1 MSRHLNLLPLSTL
14 LLHHF
19 LALVMSAGAA
29 ICGFDRLTSAAE
41 ARPNIILVYADDIGY
56 GDLGCYGAT
65 AVKTPNLDSMATA
78 GIRFTDAHCS
88 SATCTPSRFSLLTGQ
103 YAWRKPGTGI
113 LPGDASLIIP
123 PGTPTIASTLKLAG
137 YQTGVVGKWHL
148 GLGTGDLDWNGD
160 IKPGPLE
167 IGFDYCHLIPATGDR
182 VPCVYVEN
190 HRVVGLDPADP
201 IRVSYGS
208 PIGNDLTGRERPDL
222 LKVKL
227 SHGHDQTI
235 VNGVS
240 RIGYMTGG
248 KAARWVDEDMADVI
262 TTKAVQFI
270 EKNEKSPFFLFFA
283 THDIHVP
290 RVPHARFAGQ
300 TMLGPRGDVIQEL
313 DWCVGQILATLDRL
327 KLADNTLIMFTS
339 DNGPVLDD
347 GYADEAVE
355 KLGKHKPAGPFRG
368 GKYSIYEGGTRVPLV
383 ARWPTR
389 IKPGV
394 SNALISQ
401 LDFLSSFATLIGQKP
416 PADAALDSL
425 DTLPAL
431 LGESQ
436 QGREILIEHAGGLAI
451 RKGNWKYIAGPA
463 AGKKGA
469 KANTAK
475 APGGPALFD
484 LSTDLD
490 ESKNLL
496 GDQPAIAAE
505 LSAALEKIRSSGRSR

>member
-1 MSRHLNLLPLSTL
+1 MPRHLLPTL
-14 LLHHF
+14 ILAFCLLHAF
-19 LALVMSAGAA
+19 ASPRETSL
-29 ICGFDRLTSAAE
+29 SAAE
-41 ARPNIILVYADDIGY
+41 NRPNIILIYADDIGY

-65 AVKTPNLDSMATA
+65 AVKTPHLDSIATA
-78 GIRFTDAHCS
+78 GVRFTDAHCS

-123 PGTPTIASTLKLAG
+123 PGTPTIASTLKTAG

-167 IGFDYCHLIPATGDR
+167 IGFDYCYLIPATGDR

-208 PIGNDLTGRERPDL
+208 PIGNDPTGRDRPDL
-222 LKVKL
+222 LKMKL
-227 SHGHDQTI
+227 THGHDNTI

-262 TTKAVQFI
+262 TGKAVQFI

-290 RVPHARFAGQ
+290 RVPHARFAGK
-300 TMLGPRGDVIQEL
+300 TALGPRGDVIQEL
-313 DWCVGQILATLDRL
+313 DWSVGQILATLDRL
-327 KLADNTLIMFTS
+327 KLADNTLIMFSS

-347 GYADEAVE
+347 GYADDAVE
-355 KLGKHKPAGPFRG
+355 KLGNHKPAGPYRG
-368 GKYSIYEGGTRVPLV
+368 GKYSIYEGGTRIPLV
-383 ARWPTR
+383 ARWPAR
-389 IKPGV
+389 IKPSV

-401 LDFLSSFATLIGQKP
+401 LDFLSSFAALTGQKP
-416 PADAALDSL
+416 PGDAALDSL
-425 DTLPAL
+425 NTLPAI

-436 QGREILIEHAGGLAI
+436 QGRETLIEHAGGLAI
-451 RKGNWKYIAGPA
+451 RKGNWKYVASPAG
-463 AGKKGA
+463 GKKGA

-484 LSTDLD
+484 LSTDIG
-490 ESKNLL
+490 ESKNLI
-496 GDQPAIAAE
+496 GDQPDIAAE
-505 LSAALEKIRSSGRSR
+505 LSVALEKIRTSGRSR